1 MILWYCD
8 ILWYLVPRLDW
19 WTPWKILWLYQRT
32 IYYCIPWS
40 LGKGKV
46 KVVDALESFRY
57 CDYIKERYIIL
68 WSLGKVTFTC
78 GQVGYLHSLGET
90 QPNEQENKRSNY
102 FCWHTIWLYLLLGWR
117 KETKKLSRPHVS
129 RSNCLLSWTH
139 DPEIKNSSC
148 KTQKSGERHR
158 TIIFKGKHLLETKL
172 GDRMMLLWPV
182 DWNWGMNI
190 FHGLPSGRL
199 SR

>member
-32 IYYCIPWS
+32 IYYSLIFRESDLHMWAGRVSSLSGQNPTQRARKQKKQLFLLTYYLVIFAPW
-40 LGKGKV
+40 L
-46 KVVDALESFRY
+46 
-57 CDYIKERYIIL
+57 
-68 WSLGKVTFTC
+68 
-78 GQVGYLHSLGET
+78 
-90 QPNEQENKRSNY
+90 
-102 FCWHTIWLYLLLGWR
+102 
-117 KETKKLSRPHVS
+117 KKRPHVS

-158 TIIFKGKHLLETKL
+158 TIIFKGKHLFETKL
-172 GDRMMLLWPV
+172 GDRMRLLWPF